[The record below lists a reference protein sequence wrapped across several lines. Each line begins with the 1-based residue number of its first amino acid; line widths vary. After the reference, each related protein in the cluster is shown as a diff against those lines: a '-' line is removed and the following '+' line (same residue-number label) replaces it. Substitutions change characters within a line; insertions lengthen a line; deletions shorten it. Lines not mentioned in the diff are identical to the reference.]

1 MGQRSSNLGKS
12 LLGRETQVSLVRQAC
27 GQCGWGTAKKP
38 GFLEL
43 SELGV
48 AWRGGGGSAWTHSVE
63 ILSCSLQVHFVEHH
77 GARLG
82 SLEADGSRRGC
93 SSGCRG
99 AGLFGGPGAPSSPGI
114 CP

>member
-82 SLEADGSRRGC
+82 SLEADELSFL
-93 SSGCRG
+93 SAALQVTS
-99 AGLFGGPGAPSSPGI
+99 LKGI
-114 CP
+114 KSQRH